1 MSRFTTIITAIIFF
15 ILGYILANFIQNDTL
30 ESPSQDQNSSNQST
44 LTNHFIDQFNQ
55 DIKSKNDSNITALMQ
70 NNQNKILE
78 VLQSLPATKIT
89 TYLEQAFPEQDIG
102 VINDKRKFS
111 ERLLE
116 ELNQDKDESQTLS
129 GKVYISLDSN
139 TPTYTTP
146 INEVHSQQYI
156 YAHFDTHGKTP
167 PNTQVF
173 VKWIN
178 QDTQE
183 MVLFTPKYIV
193 ENSAQNWVSAVPA
206 NGWKSGRYDVK
217 FYQMTDSLTPI
228 AQSSYTITSV
238 QN

>member
-15 ILGYILANFIQNDTL
+15 ILGYALANFIQNNTL
-30 ESPSQDQNSSNQST
+30 EAPSQDQNSSSHST
-44 LTNHFIDQFNQ
+44 LTSHFIDQLNEE
-55 DIKSKNDSNITALMQ
+55 IKSENDSNITALMQ

-78 VLQSLPATKIT
+78 VLQSLPASKINS
-89 TYLEQAFPEQDIG
+89 YLEQAFPEQDIG

-116 ELNQDKDESQTLS
+116 ELNQDKDESSTLT

-139 TPTYTTP
+139 TPTYATP

-156 YAHFDTHGKTP
+156 YAHFDTYGKAP

-183 MVLFTPKYIV
+183 IVLFSPKNII
-193 ENSAQNWVSAVPA
+193 ENSQQNWVSAVPA
-206 NGWKSGRYDVK
+206 QGWKPGKYDVK

-238 QN
+238 HN